1 MTVSN
6 LQVLESVAVK
16 GRLQG
21 LCLEL
26 EVTQVF
32 VNAGKRNVEAV
43 YTFPLP
49 HGAVLLDLTV
59 KLGNKQ
65 LTGTVMPK
73 QQAEDRYEDAIT
85 DGNSAIMLERTDNG
99 ICTINVGNLL
109 AGERAELRYRFSQL
123 LNWQQDSLRITLPTT
138 IAPRYGDSAEAGWQ
152 PHQITTHS
160 LLADYPF
167 SLALDIE
174 QPLSGALLEC
184 PSHAVTIARKGDIA
198 RVTLGIKA
206 AWLDRDFILNLALHD
221 GAKDVGQ
228 QVPDNDQHVALVSFS
243 PVVPGKE
250 IDSACI
256 KVVVDCS
263 GSMAGDSIAQARTGL
278 LRILDTLRK
287 TDTFNI
293 VRFGSTARAYFP
305 TCVPATGRALRQ
317 ARQAVEEMQAD
328 LGGTEMGNALQLA
341 YKLKDD
347 SDRPASILLITDG
360 EINNHEHIMLEAKA
374 SGHRIF
380 SIGVGS
386 AVAEGFVR
394 GIAMSTGGA
403 AELVSP
409 NEGMAA
415 AIFRQFRRMFQP
427 RAVSARIQWPIDPR
441 WQSPESIGAV
451 FSGDTLHVFAGFD
464 QPPAGEACLLLTLD
478 DGSQIQQKVALLTHE
493 TKSNELG
500 RIAAAH
506 RIEQMDTDLEDQATA
521 LAVDYQLISRYTN
534 YLIIDVRDA
543 EIQPTGLPVIAQVP
557 QTLAAGYAGAGSMRF
572 CDASDDDYDIPLFLR
587 KQADDYDPAATS
599 KQSVIGYIIRSI
611 KDTFT
616 PQTLTPTKAVIT
628 VVEAKNWYQAYLKN
642 VRVGLPNELLD
653 VLNALVRNE
662 GWPEETVAAAL
673 LLAMLN
679 QLDKAIPRHDK
690 RELVVALKA
699 VNPPQSLI
707 DYFEVGLMLSHEG
720 WDWSSAYELL
730 PMVQ

>member
-26 EVTQVF
+26 EVTQIF

-73 QQAEDRYEDAIT
+73 KQAEDCYEAAIT

-123 LNWQQDSLRITLPTT
+123 LNWQQGSLRITLPTT
-138 IAPRYGDSAEAGWQ
+138 IAPRYGDPAEAGWQ
-152 PHQITTHS
+152 PHQITTYS

-174 QPLSGALLEC
+174 QPLSGTLLEC
-184 PSHAVTIARKGDIA
+184 PSHAVTIAHKGDIA
-198 RVTLGIKA
+198 KITLGTKE

-221 GAKDVGQ
+221 GVKDTGQ

-263 GSMAGDSIAQARTGL
+263 GSMAGDSIAQVRTGL
-278 LRILDTLRK
+278 LRILDNLRE

-305 TCVPATGRALRQ
+305 TCVLATGRTLRQ
-317 ARQAVEEMQAD
+317 ARQAIEEMQAD

-341 YKLKDD
+341 YELKDD
-347 SDRPASILLITDG
+347 SDCPASILLITDG

-386 AVAEGFVR
+386 VVAEGFVR
-394 GIAMSTGGA
+394 GIAMNTGGA

-415 AIFRQFRRMFQP
+415 AIFRQFRCMFQP

-464 QPPAGEACLLLTLD
+464 QPPVGEACLLLMLD
-478 DGSQIQQKVALLTHE
+478 DGSQIQQKIALLTHE

-506 RIEQMDTDLEDQATA
+506 RIEQMDVNLEDQATA

-534 YLIIDVRDA
+534 YLIIEVRDA
-543 EIQPTGLPVIAQVP
+543 EIQLTSLPVITQVP
-557 QTLAAGYAGAGSMRF
+557 QTLAAGYGGAGNIRF
-572 CDASDDDYDIPLFLR
+572 CLPSDDDYDIPLFLR
-587 KQADDYDPAATS
+587 NQADDYDPASS
-599 KQSVIGYIIRSI
+599 KQSVIGYILRSI
-611 KDTFT
+611 KDTFI
-616 PQTLTPTKAVIT
+616 PPTLTPTKAVIT
-628 VVEAKNWYQAYLKN
+628 VVEAQNWYQAYLKN

-662 GWPEETVAAAL
+662 GWQEETVAAAL

-707 DYFEVGLMLSHEG
+707 DYFEAGLMLSDEG